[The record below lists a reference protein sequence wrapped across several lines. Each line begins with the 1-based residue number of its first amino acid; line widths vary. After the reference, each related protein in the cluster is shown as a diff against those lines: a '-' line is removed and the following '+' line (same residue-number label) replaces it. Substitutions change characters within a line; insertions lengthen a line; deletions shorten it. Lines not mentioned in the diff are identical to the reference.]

1 MNLLLNRKDINK
13 ILAKTQVGGT
23 PGTPVSSTNKTVH
36 FDISITEILL
46 KVAFK
51 KLTGPNKVLL
61 VLGPTTCAHHG
72 LSLS

>member
-1 MNLLLNRKDINK
+1 MNLLLNMKDINK

-46 KVAFK
+46 KFAFK
-51 KLTGPNKVLL
+51 LHKPNQPYGRLNYQVL
-61 VLGPTTCAHHG
+61 
-72 LSLS
+72 